1 MSHEIIHSLFST
13 YTEVHA
19 AQLGLLLGL
28 FVGLAY
34 RDHSR
39 LAYLLLFS
47 GVVLA
52 FGNAT
57 AIGYSDIAKK
67 PWYFLGAAYIASVA
81 AMLGVHLL
89 DTYLRRRRSVPTRQ
103 SQSD

>member
-1 MSHEIIHSLFST
+1 MSHEIIHSLFNT

-19 AQLGLLLGL
+19 AQLGVLLGL
-28 FVGLAY
+28 FVGLSY
-34 RDHSR
+34 RDQSR

-57 AIGYSDIAKK
+57 VIGFGDIAKK
-67 PWYFLGAAYIASVA
+67 PWYFLGAAYLASVA
-81 AMLGVHLL
+81 SMLGVYFI
-89 DTYLRRRRSVPTRQ
+89 DTYLRQSVPSPQ
-103 SQSD
+103 SPSD